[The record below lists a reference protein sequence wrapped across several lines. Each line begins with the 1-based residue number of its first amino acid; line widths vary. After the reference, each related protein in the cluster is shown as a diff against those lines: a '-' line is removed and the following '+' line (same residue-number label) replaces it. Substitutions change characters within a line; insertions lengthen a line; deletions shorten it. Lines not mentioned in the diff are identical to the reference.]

1 MTISYIILFLFAALS
16 FAELFAV
23 NNKVIRNKSV
33 GLCFL
38 APILMITMAV
48 LCAIR
53 GGTQGD
59 YVT

>member
-38 APILMITMAV
+38 APIDRKRHV
-48 LCAIR
+48 
-53 GGTQGD
+53 
-59 YVT
+59 